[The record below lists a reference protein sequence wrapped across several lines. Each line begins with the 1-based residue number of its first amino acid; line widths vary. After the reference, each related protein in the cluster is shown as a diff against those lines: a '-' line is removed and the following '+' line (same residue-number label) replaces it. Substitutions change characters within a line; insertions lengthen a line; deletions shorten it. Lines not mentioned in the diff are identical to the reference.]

1 MAVVGSMSND
11 NGRDMHPFFVSKAS
25 EFHSSQSRL
34 TARLTPRA
42 KCQAEVGH
50 PAGTDFDLN
59 DKRRKRQR
67 TDSPE
72 RQPTILGQVETNGWV
87 AQLNAAASGA
97 VLAPNATPS
106 SDEPSIGRISREEE
120 RRGSIG
126 SNLPIT
132 HRNRNGSPTDLPP
145 PGNADM
151 PSAEVTSQP
160 SGPSLSGSPRKTPQ
174 KKMLRVRPDGRL
186 GSPRVK
192 APAHNAKPQR
202 GRKPAKAETGPKT
215 LLACIKYGTDAQSR
229 ASVGRKI
236 ANISLSTA
244 SNLSRIRSTPNNPP
258 EPAKPTH
265 PFFLGGTKRDQR
277 QKELVRGSDDKESG
291 SGDHRDNHGIT
302 KKRLIS
308 PTKARVTSKPPG
320 VSEKTTNVFGLGG
333 NTFRADRERSARI
346 PGALEALWPPEGMVH
361 VRGNCDL
368 AEMHISTPFISLMS
382 KSRCKRKEAEVRIA
396 KREQTLAPY
405 VDIVQAYQNVD
416 EVSRTVHARGS
427 IEFRRPLRRIMT
439 GHGLQEAVR
448 RQLASKL
455 PTPYQDEA
463 NIQDGDELGNP
474 QMNQSPLHSAVRHVY
489 KEIATSLTA
498 FDKFECETQD
508 WVHKYTP
515 ACADQVLQPGREA
528 LILRDWIRA
537 LTINSV
543 DFPAIHAPKT
553 RESSVSSRRATT
565 KRKRRRA
572 EELDGFVLS
581 SDEEANELIQVTD
594 SELRNDSSSMLR
606 KSAFRSGDASRTGN
620 SEQVT
625 NAVVISG
632 PHGCGKTAAVHAVAR
647 ELGFEVFEINPG
659 SRRSGKDI
667 LDKVGDMTRNHLV
680 KHTHSD
686 QGAVAK
692 EEAETMNLLS
702 EKLKHDLDSGRQG
715 TMNAFFKIKET
726 PKKSPSKPKGKSGKQ
741 TSQNIPSR
749 KHQSQKQSL
758 ILLEEVDVLFDEDKA
773 FWATTLELLVQS
785 KRPVIM
791 TCADESMLPLDDM
804 DLYAILRFTH
814 APEQLAI
821 DYLLLVACNEGH
833 LLSRGAVSNLY
844 KSKGSD
850 LRASMTELNFFC
862 QMAVGDT
869 KGGLE
874 WMLSKTSSIRSD
886 EQKED
891 QLRVI
896 SEGTYQTGMGWLSG
910 ERQTSSAEQTLDQ
923 EIEMYSEAWHEWGVD
938 VGACEAYVPQ
948 SNAQEEQSRK
958 LARQELQALDQSTE
972 AFSAADIFPG
982 RIPSVPDMVRSLCI
996 ILISRC

>member
-1 MAVVGSMSND
+1 M
-11 NGRDMHPFFVSKAS
+11 
-25 EFHSSQSRL
+25 
-34 TARLTPRA
+34 
-42 KCQAEVGH
+42 
-50 PAGTDFDLN
+50 
-59 DKRRKRQR
+59 
-67 TDSPE
+67 
-72 RQPTILGQVETNGWV
+72 ETSGWID
-87 AQLNAAASGA
+87 QLNAAASGA
-97 VLAPNATPS
+97 LQEPNVTTR
-106 SDEPSIGRISREEE
+106 SDQPSISKISWEEE

-126 SNLPIT
+126 SNLSIP
-132 HRNRNGSPTDLPP
+132 HRSLDDSPTNFPP

-151 PSAEVTSQP
+151 PSVEVTSQP
-160 SGPSLSGSPRKTPQ
+160 SGPSLNGSQRKTPQ

-186 GSPRVK
+186 GSPRAKV
-192 APAHNAKPQR
+192 PAKNAKPYR
-202 GRKPAKAETGPKT
+202 GRKSAKAETGPKT
-215 LLACIKYGTDAQSR
+215 LLASIRYGTDAQSR
-229 ASVGRKI
+229 SSLGRRI
-236 ANISLSTA
+236 ANISLGTA
-244 SNLSRIRSTPNNPP
+244 RNPSRTRSTPNKPP
-258 EPAKPTH
+258 EPTRPTH
-265 PFFLGGTKRDQR
+265 PFFLGGTKRDHC
-277 QKELVRGSDDKESG
+277 QKELVRDNDDKESG
-291 SGDHRDNHGIT
+291 AGDHRDNRVIT
-302 KKRLIS
+302 KRRVIS
-308 PTKARVTSKPPG
+308 PSKARVTSKPPG
-320 VSEKTTNVFGLGG
+320 VSESSTSAFGLGS
-333 NTFRADRERSARI
+333 NTFRADRERTSRV
-346 PGALEALWPPEGMVH
+346 PGAMEALWPPEGMAH
-361 VRGNCDL
+361 VRENCES
-368 AEMHISTPFISLMS
+368 AEMHVPTPFISLIS
-382 KSRCKRKEAEVRIA
+382 KSRCKRKDAEVRIP
-396 KREQTLAPY
+396 KGEQILTPY
-405 VDIVQAYQNVD
+405 VDIVQAYQKVD
-416 EVSRTVHARGS
+416 EGSRTVYAREYT
-427 IEFRRPLRRIMT
+427 EFRRPLRRIMT

-455 PTPYQDEA
+455 STAYQDDT
-463 NIQDGDELGNP
+463 NIQDGDELSNP
-474 QMNQSPLHSAVRHVY
+474 QMNQSPVHSAVRHVY
-489 KEIATSLTA
+489 MEIATSLTA
-498 FDKFECETQD
+498 FDNFECETQD

-543 DFPAIHAPKT
+543 DFRATHAPKT
-553 RESSVSSRRATT
+553 RESSISSRRATT

-581 SDEEANELIQVTD
+581 SDEEANELRQVTD
-594 SELRNDSSSMLR
+594 SELPNNSSSMLR
-606 KSAFRSGDASRTGN
+606 KSAFRSKDASRSGI

-692 EEAETMNLLS
+692 EEAETINLLS

-715 TMNAFFKIKET
+715 TMKSFFKPKET
-726 PKKSPSKPKGKSGKQ
+726 PKKSPSKRKGKLEKQ
-741 TSQNIPSR
+741 TAQNIPLR

-758 ILLEEVDVLFDEDKA
+758 ILLEEVDVLFDEDKG

-804 DLYAILRFTH
+804 DLYAILRFRH

-833 LLSRGAVSNLY
+833 LLSRAAVLNLY

-850 LRASMTELNFFC
+850 IRASMTELNFFC

-874 WMLSKTSSIRSD
+874 WMLSKASSIGSN
-886 EQKED
+886 EQKGE
-891 QLRVI
+891 QLRVV
-896 SEGTYQTGMGWLSG
+896 SEGTYETGMGWVSG
-910 ERQTSSAEQTLDQ
+910 ECQTSSAEQTLDQ
-923 EIEMYSEAWHEWGVD
+923 KIEMYAGAWHEWGVD
-938 VGACEAYVPQ
+938 VGACEACVSQ
-948 SNAQEEQSRK
+948 SNPRGEQSRT
-958 LARQELQALDQSTE
+958 LALQELQSLDQNTE

-982 RIPSVPDMVRSLCI
+982 RIPSVPDMVRPLCI
-996 ILISRC
+996 ILSSDTDIPDPT